1 MVRARGEFIISC
13 QKIRKQL
20 RMRLYLIRHGQTQ
33 WNLES
38 RCQGFS
44 DTTLTEL
51 GLKQAQA
58 IGEHLKDKKVHSVH
72 SSTLS
77 RAQNT
82 ARIVASFHN
91 LEINCDP
98 DLRELNQGELEGL
111 NSTQLREKHS
121 ALLKEWFLKPASLV
135 IRGGESL
142 EQVQARA
149 WEAIGRIANKEGQ
162 GDAAV
167 VSHNLTILTILCKVL
182 DLPLTHF
189 RRLKQ
194 DVAAINTLEFTPS
207 GPTII
212 SLNDT
217 CHLEHLNHID

>member
-1 MVRARGEFIISC
+1 
-13 QKIRKQL
+13 
-20 RMRLYLIRHGQTQ
+20 MRLYLIRHGQTQ

-44 DTTLTEL
+44 DTSLTEL
-51 GLKQAQA
+51 GIKQAQA
-58 IGEHLKDKKVHSVH
+58 IGEDLKDKKVRSVH

-82 ARIVASFHN
+82 ARIIASFYN

-98 DLRELNQGELEGL
+98 DLRELNQGDLEGL

-121 ALLKEWFLKPASLV
+121 TLLNEWFLKPASLV
-135 IRGGESL
+135 IPGGEAL
-142 EQVQARA
+142 EQVQDRA
-149 WEAIGRIANKEGQ
+149 WEAICKIANQESK

-194 DVAAINTLEFTPS
+194 DVAAINTLEFTS
-207 GPTII
+207 NGPTII

-217 CHLEHLNHID
+217 CHLEHLNH